1 MSYCEKVI
9 QAGPGGMRDVV
20 NEALAACA
28 DDLAPIIEKWYGER
42 GEDLI
47 FLTASMEMAVPNL
60 KQMMGEK
67 GRELT
72 DSIVRHTTAML
83 TTLNQ

>member
-1 MSYCEKVI
+1 MKD
-9 QAGPGGMRDVV
+9 AV

-28 DDLAPIIEKWYGER
+28 ADLAPIIEKWYGEH
-42 GEDLI
+42 GEDLV
-47 FLTASMEMAVPNL
+47 FLTVSMELAVPNL

-72 DSIVRHTTAML
+72 DSIVRKTTA
-83 TTLNQ
+83 TLAVLDQ

>member
-9 QAGPGGMRDVV
+9 QAGPGGMKDVV

-28 DDLAPIIEKWYGER
+28 DDLAPIIEKWYGE
-42 GEDLI
+42 DLV
-47 FLTASMEMAVPNL
+47 FLTASMELAVPNL

>member
-9 QAGPGGMRDVV
+9 QAGPGGMKDVV

-28 DDLAPIIEKWYGER
+28 DDLAPIIEKRY
-42 GEDLI
+42 GEDLV
-47 FLTASMEMAVPNL
+47 FLTVSMELAVPNL
-60 KQMMGEK
+60 KQMLGEK

-72 DSIVRHTTAML
+72 DFIVRNTTAAL
-83 TTLNQ
+83 AVLDQ